1 MDDLLVGQ
9 YVVAIYDNMWYIAM
23 VECEDPDEENDGYT
37 LLKYMKRKGENC
49 LVWGKTDLLKTKNS
63 DIF

>member
-1 MDDLLVGQ
+1 MDNLLVGQ

-23 VECEDPDEENDGYT
+23 VECEDPDEENDKYT
-37 LLKYMKRKGENC
+37 LLKYMERKGENC
-49 LVWGKTDLLKTKNS
+49 FVWGKTDLLKTKNS